1 MKKTY
6 DRYIGCTRYLDDRGE
21 PHNENDPAMIYDN
34 GTLKWY
40 IHGNAH
46 RLDGPAI
53 VWSDGSSNWYFN
65 GFHMYDSFYRWL
77 GNMEI
82 DPLKPTE
89 YEAILIA
96 MTWGSYGPNHPKFGQ

>member
-6 DRYIGCTRYLDDRGE
+6 NRLIGCTRYLDDQGE
-21 PHNENDPAMIYDN
+21 PHNENGPAMIYDN

-40 IHGNAH
+40 IHGHLH
-46 RLDGPAI
+46 RFDGPATK
-53 VWSDGSSNWYFN
+53 WNDGSYNWHIN
-65 GFHMYDSFYRWL
+65 GFQMHSGFYNWL
-77 GNMEI
+77 EEMEI

-96 MTWGSYGPNHPKFGQ
+96 MTWGSYGSNHPKFG